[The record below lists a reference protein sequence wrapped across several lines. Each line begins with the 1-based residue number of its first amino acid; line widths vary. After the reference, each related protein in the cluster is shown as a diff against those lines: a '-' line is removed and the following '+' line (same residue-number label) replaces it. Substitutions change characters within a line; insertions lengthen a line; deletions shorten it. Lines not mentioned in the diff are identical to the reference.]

1 MVNVASSVLTC
12 FRAAISSSTA
22 GKMIVDHRR
31 VSVQTQINPF
41 KVAELQTFVCLSVE
55 TQLGEEN

>member
-1 MVNVASSVLTC
+1 MVNVASSVLTR

-22 GKMIVDHRR
+22 GEMIVDHRR
-31 VSVQTQINPF
+31 VSAQTQINLL
-41 KVAELQTFVCLSVE
+41 KAAEPQTFVCLSVE